1 MGSLIGDEAFP
12 MRLTALTL
20 GWAQSRMNP
29 VFSRLSFIYE
39 D

>member
-1 MGSLIGDEAFP
+1 MGSLVGDEAFP

-29 VFSRLSFIYE
+29 VFQLPVIYE